1 MRLREGTRASMQDQ
15 TWSRTGTPLSS
26 NSCVLILL
34 GVQWGGSGAC
44 NRKCA
49 CREKKFWKIILP
61 FFSNQEGSHRPHLAR
76 KWAPGSGTRG
86 PWNFS
91 SLARSYIAFASSEA
105 THRLM
110 CPSPRFPPLASE
122 KEKSTNLPLRNGVN
136 QRSRT
141 PVDVHARPFLR

>member
-91 SLARSYIAFASSEA
+91 GLARSYIAFASRSVK
-105 THRLM
+105 T
-110 CPSPRFPPLASE
+110 CPPSTMMGLVEPMDSGILGSIPGPDHFASSVRTTRPLAYI
-122 KEKSTNLPLRNGVN
+122 
-136 QRSRT
+136 
-141 PVDVHARPFLR
+141 H